1 MMFHLVKMHVP
12 DTCRVKCLVLQVPAG
27 PTPPYN
33 FLFMVFA
40 IFTNSRILPS
50 LGFLNI
56 TFIASIEAWITLN
69 RNSSSSAM
77 LKCVLLKWRLRR
89 WHKAGI
95 KSHQIHGCE
104 SVARDSAHTVV
115 VETQYPRSR
124 VEDDH
129 SALEP
134 LQGILPHSQGRTDTK
149 TGSDFL
155 NLKECPAPI
164 KVPCLLFSLCS
175 CEAVQIPFLL

>member
-1 MMFHLVKMHVP
+1 MMFHSVKMHVP
-12 DTCRVKCLVLQVPAG
+12 DTSCR
-27 PTPPYN
+27 
-33 FLFMVFA
+33 
-40 IFTNSRILPS
+40 TNAPISFPLYGLCDLHKQQNLPS

-56 TFIASIEAWITLN
+56 TFIASVEAWITLN
-69 RNSSSSAM
+69 RNSGSSAM

-95 KSHQIHGCE
+95 KSHQIHGGE

-134 LQGILPHSQGRTDTK
+134 LQGILPHSQGCTDT
-149 TGSDFL
+149 TVSWQGL
-155 NLKECPAPI
+155 T
-164 KVPCLLFSLCS
+164 FS
-175 CEAVQIPFLL
+175 I